1 MSRSF
6 LVDSLIS
13 NTPRDFSTKLPQDTF
28 SRTGPMMDTRPSL
41 PIPPHHAG
49 YLSSY
54 LFSLQSS
61 LQQHHHQLFNPMF
74 NQLNQMKNPLMRP
87 IPNVI
92 RPNPTLNN
100 MSLPQQSQIIPL
112 PVLGM
117 NERLS
122 PPHHMTQQSPPQSC
136 QTSPRHVASPQR
148 QFTSSPPYY
157 AAHHAG
163 HSPTRLS
170 GDDSRG
176 STPTPPPNAAE
187 ERISVFSRE
196 RKRLEMK
203 EDSSKR
209 IRTAFT
215 STQLLELEREFSL
228 NMYLSRLR
236 RIEIA
241 TNLRLSERQVKIWF
255 QNRRVKYKKVDVPT
269 VSQGNQTPQGKCCCL
284 RSCGSSDRISSRSET
299 SCDEDHS
306 FVDVV
311 RTDDAQV
318 TNIH

>member
-13 NTPRDFSTKLPQDTF
+13 NTPRDFSAKQDTF
-28 SRTGPMMDTRPSL
+28 SRTAPMMDTRPSL

-74 NQLNQMKNPLMRP
+74 NQLNQMNPLMRP

-92 RPNPTLNN
+92 RPHPTHNN
-100 MSLPQQSQIIPL
+100 MSLPQQPPMIPL
-112 PVLGM
+112 PVLGKTD
-117 NERLS
+117 RLS
-122 PPHHMTQQSPPQSC
+122 PTQHMTQHSPPQSC
-136 QTSPRHVASPQR
+136 QTSPRHMASPQR

-157 AAHHAG
+157 ATHHIG
-163 HSPTRLS
+163 HSPSRLS

-176 STPTPPPNAAE
+176 STPTPPLNAAE
-187 ERISVFSRE
+187 ERLPGFNRE

-269 VSQGNQTPQGKCCCL
+269 VSQGNQTQGKCCCVS
-284 RSCGSSDRISSRSET
+284 SCASSDRRSSRSET

-306 FVDVV
+306 FVDVM
-311 RTDDAQV
+311 RMDDAQI

>member
-13 NTPRDFSTKLPQDTF
+13 NTPRDFSSKLPQETF
-28 SRTGPMMDTRPSL
+28 SRTVPMVDTRPSL
-41 PIPPHHAG
+41 AIPPHHAG

-92 RPNPTLNN
+92 RPHPTHNN
-100 MSLPQQSQIIPL
+100 MSSQMIPL

-117 NERLS
+117 NESLS
-122 PPHHMTQQSPPQSC
+122 PPHHMPQHSPPQSC
-136 QTSPRHVASPQR
+136 QTSPRHMASPQR

-157 AAHHAG
+157 AGHHIG
-163 HSPTRLS
+163 HSPSRLS

-176 STPTPPPNAAE
+176 SSPTPPLNAAE
-187 ERISVFSRE
+187 ERLPGFNRE

-269 VSQGNQTPQGKCCCL
+269 VNLGNQTPQGKCCCL
-284 RSCGSSDRISSRSET
+284 RSCGSSDKISSRSET

-306 FVDVV
+306 FVDVM